1 MRILENYPVNITE
14 DSIASDTLP
23 HSNPPLSFL
32 DPLGA
37 SQELSRARSDVK
49 DYYVHCPKLFKS
61 ASVKHQVFQTVHTEP
76 SSGSIEAGAALYTAT
91 EPVPEYRH
99 VLPFGRKA
107 EEDVTMS
114 EMSFEV
120 NRLPEGCGAP
130 LKRQVKHKDR
140 CAWGEQAKVHRKH

>member
-1 MRILENYPVNITE
+1 
-14 DSIASDTLP
+14 
-23 HSNPPLSFL
+23 
-32 DPLGA
+32 
-37 SQELSRARSDVK
+37 VK

-61 ASVKHQVFQTVHTEP
+61 ASVKHHVYQTVHTEP
-76 SSGSIEAGAALYTAT
+76 SSGSLEAAGALYTAT

-120 NRLPEGCGAP
+120 NRLPECCGAP
-130 LKRQVKHKDR
+130 PKRQVKHKDR
-140 CAWGEQAKVHRKH
+140 CACSSQPKAQRKH